1 MKVKIFLLI
10 LIIISSCTFVLFNID
25 NDKDSYINQ
34 IDKIEAWQNP
44 KKINVYI
51 EENIHKPLALAAF
64 KQWDKK
70 LGFVINFKF
79 VDSQD
84 KAQIEL
90 NFIQSFENNNSNQA
104 GITHIYSENKF
115 IKNAKILICIKDPI
129 TKKDMDEKIIYQ
141 LTLHEIAHALGAIG
155 HSDDKNDILYPSTD
169 INATGE
175 LSKRDINTVLD
186 IYKKHK

>member
-1 MKVKIFLLI
+1 M
-10 LIIISSCTFVLFNID
+10 D
-25 NDKDSYINQ
+25 NNKDSYINQ
-34 IDKIEAWQNP
+34 IDKIEVWQNP

-51 EENIHKPLALAAF
+51 EENKYKPLALVAF

-70 LGFVINFKF
+70 LGYAINFKF

-104 GITHIYSENKF
+104 GITHIYSENNF
-115 IKNAKILICIKDPI
+115 IKNAKILICAKDPI
-129 TKKDMDEKIIYQ
+129 SKKDMDEKIIYQ

-155 HSDDKNDILYPSTD
+155 HSDDKSDILYPSAD
-169 INATGE
+169 INASGE